1 MVSRSLEKL
10 MLIAIGLTTVVL
22 VGIPILLFAIDTL
35 GNATQLEIAQN
46 FSERVHNETQL
57 VDTGTN
63 NTIIEINIP
72 TGVTVSAEG
81 STLTV
86 SFQSSGG
93 LITAWEEGYNHTI
106 SLQAPSRSGPHMMH
120 IAMVA
125 GIIELTFTEL

>member
-22 VGIPILLFAIDTL
+22 VGIPILLFAVETL
-35 GNATQLEIAQN
+35 GNATQLELAQN

-57 VDTGTN
+57 VDTGAN
-63 NTIIEINIP
+63 NTIIEINVP

-93 LITAWEEGYNHTI
+93 LITTWEEDYGHTI
-106 SLQAPSRSGPHMMH
+106 SLQAPSGSGPHLMH
-120 IAMVA
+120 IAMIA

>member
-10 MLIAIGLTTVVL
+10 MLIAIGLMTVVL
-22 VGIPILLFAIDTL
+22 VGIPILMFAVDTL
-35 GNATQLEIAQN
+35 GNATQLELARN

-57 VDTGTN
+57 VDTGAN
-63 NTIIEINIP
+63 NTLIEINIP
-72 TGVTVSAEG
+72 TSMTVSAEG

-86 SFQSSGG
+86 SFQNSGG
-93 LITAWEEGYNHTI
+93 LISTWEEDYSHEI
-106 SLQAPSRSGPHMMH
+106 SLQAPSGAGPHMMH

>member
-35 GNATQLEIAQN
+35 GNATQLELAQN
-46 FSERVHNETQL
+46 FSERIHNETQL

-93 LITAWEEGYNHTI
+93 LITAWEESYSHTI
-106 SLQAPSRSGPHMMH
+106 SLQAPSGAGPHLMQ